1 MTELLGV
8 DERPDHPIVDPQA
21 PVGQLA
27 HQPPQRE
34 VALPTA
40 LQQPLAI
47 RADQL
52 LRPPATPRQ
61 RRHPPRLPVLRTQS
75 IAVLIPTPKRPA
87 AARRD
92 IPSRSTAF
100 TTRSR
105 RSLEYDLP
113 IHAGLLS
120 SQHLE
125 SENIPSRESPTTQN
139 QLIPL

>member
-1 MTELLGV
+1 MT
-8 DERPDHPIVDPQA
+8 DDPIALDNHRGTA
-21 PVGQLA
+21 A
-27 HQPPQRE
+27 QRATDIRRRSGK
-34 VALPTA
+34 VA
-40 LQQPLAI
+40 
-47 RADQL
+47 ADQAE
-52 LRPPATPRQ
+52 LRRRQ
-61 RRHPPRLPVLRTQS
+61 EELEHFL
-75 IAVLIPTPKRPA
+75 PA
-87 AARRD
+87 APRRD